1 MDPKKPSYT
10 TLGRVTNYALK
21 NTKEIDTYG
30 HIDLQLFIFLMGIV
44 LYVVNFIFLFQK
56 NSEYLAWIFSFMI
69 NFLFPITWVGDIMS
83 YPFNPYTG
91 YLLGCISIALIF
103 EFTALLMIIIT
114 NSIIQERIENAEKNK
129 SVNKNGDLE
138 DDNPPNNTIY
148 EKIVN
153 NISGTIAGI
162 VSLNYSLS
170 AYFNSSKNKSNNNKN
185 KNQTSYHVADE
196 IQKNNKINKA
206 LYTTTAVLI
215 IGSITNYFLDQV
227 DYEIDKG
234 LPSRSTLG
242 SNIHW
247 WLNLIPKKL
256 EQLGG
261 YWQKIVNM
269 IPLDPFIKFIFLF
282 CAGFCFFMFSFFVR
296 VFPNYREIDD
306 PYLNS
311 EGVKGYVLST
321 SFDVVNFPD
330 IYNDDMGEVNFQLMV
345 SFFFGLMIF
354 IIIPFIAMIFNLKS
368 VVSFVLLENPSATTI
383 LAYLGWI
390 SLFIIPFL
398 SGMSSP
404 GGTGYNNPTTNN
416 FLMTIIG
423 FLFAV
428 LGTPVWFMIFEFFS
442 RIINRPLLRYLK
454 QGWENVSD
462 EGIIGSIVRN
472 LPFSGEKPYSYSFV
486 MLFFIIFPFL
496 GLWFG
501 IMGEGIEKNWL
512 AGGGNGKI
520 IKFIMIFII
529 SMVIGWIFAFSSYFN
544 TLYMILNMAI
554 VPTKMVLFFL
564 APITILAL
572 SITQIAL
579 ADKSHKVLGKVADG

>member
-10 TLGRVTNYALK
+10 TLGKVTNAALK
-21 NTKEIDTYG
+21 NTKEMDSFG
-30 HIDLQLFIFLMGIV
+30 HIDLQLFVYLMAIV
-44 LYVVNFIFLFQK
+44 LYVINFIFLFQK
-56 NSEYLAWIFSFMI
+56 NTEYLAWIFSCMI
-69 NFLFPITWVGDIMS
+69 NVLFPLTWVGGVMS
-83 YPFNPYTG
+83 YPINSYTT
-91 YLLGCISIALIF
+91 YLLGCISIAIIL
-103 EFTALLMIIIT
+103 EFTALLMTIIT
-114 NSIIQERIENAEKNK
+114 NSIIQERIENYEKNK
-129 SVNKNGDLE
+129 RVEKSGELM
-138 DDNPPNNTIY
+138 DDVPPNDTIY

-153 NISGTIAGI
+153 NVSGTIAEI
-162 VSLNYSLS
+162 VSLNYWLS
-170 AYFNSSKNKSNNNKN
+170 AYFNSGGKNTSKKN

-196 IQKNNKINKA
+196 IQKNNKINKI

-215 IGSITNYFLDQV
+215 IGSISNYFVDQV

-247 WLNLIPKKL
+247 WLNLIPNKL

-261 YWQKIVNM
+261 FWQKIVNM
-269 IPLDPFIKFIFLF
+269 IPIDPFIKFIFLF

-296 VFPNYREIDD
+296 IFPNYREIDD

-321 SFDVVNFPD
+321 SFDVVDFPD
-330 IYNDDMGEVNFQLMV
+330 IFNDDIGEVNFQILI

-368 VVSFVLLENPSATTI
+368 VVSFVLLENPSATSI

-398 SGMSSP
+398 SGISSP
-404 GGTGYNNPTTNN
+404 GGTGRNNPTINK
-416 FLMTIIG
+416 FLMVIIG
-423 FLFAV
+423 FLFAL

-442 RIINRPLLRYLK
+442 RFINRPLLRYLK

-462 EGIIGSIVRN
+462 EGILESIIRN

-486 MLFFIIFPFL
+486 MLLFIIFPFL

-501 IMGEGIEKNWL
+501 IMGAGIEQNWL
-512 AGGGNGKI
+512 ADGGNGKI
-520 IKFIMIFII
+520 IKFIIIFII
-529 SMVIGWIFAFSSYFN
+529 SMVIGWFFAFSSYFN
-544 TLYMILNMAI
+544 ILTIILDMAI
-554 VPTKMVLFFL
+554 VPIKMVLFVL

-572 SITQIAL
+572 SITQIVL
-579 ADKSHKVLGKVADG
+579 ADKSQKVIGKMADG

>member
-10 TLGRVTNYALK
+10 NLGKVTNADLK

-30 HIDLQLFIFLMGIV
+30 HLDLQLFVYLTGIM
-44 LYVVNFIFLFQK
+44 LYVVSFIFLFQK
-56 NSEYLAWIFSFMI
+56 NTEYLAWIFSFMI
-69 NFLFPITWVGDIMS
+69 NILFPFTWFWDVMK
-83 YPFNPYTG
+83 YPINSYTG
-91 YLLGCISIALIF
+91 YLLGCISIGIIF
-103 EFTALLMIIIT
+103 EFTALLMTIIT
-114 NSIIQERIENAEKNK
+114 NSIIQERIEKYEKDKN
-129 SVNKNGDLE
+129 VNKNGDLE

-153 NISGTIAGI
+153 NISGTIAEI
-162 VSLNYSLS
+162 VSFNYRLS
-170 AYFNSSKNKSNNNKN
+170 SYFNSSSKNTSNNN

-196 IQKNNKINKA
+196 IQKNNKINKI

-215 IGSITNYFLDQV
+215 IGSIANYFVDQV

-261 YWQKIVNM
+261 FWQKIVNM
-269 IPLDPFIKFIFLF
+269 IPIDPFIKFIFLF
-282 CAGFCFFMFSFFVR
+282 CVGFCFFMFSFFVR
-296 VFPNYREIDD
+296 IFPNYQEIND

-321 SFDVVNFPD
+321 KFDVVNFPD
-330 IYNDDMGEVNFQLMV
+330 IYNDDIGEVNFQLLV

-368 VVSFVLLENPSATTI
+368 VVSFVLLENPSSTSI
-383 LAYLGWI
+383 FAYLAWI

-398 SGMSSP
+398 SGISSP
-404 GGTGYNNPTTNN
+404 GGTGRNNPTTNKL
-416 FLMTIIG
+416 LMVIIG

-442 RIINRPLLRYLK
+442 RLINRPLLRYLK
-454 QGWENVSD
+454 QGWENVSN
-462 EGIIGSIVRN
+462 EGIIGSILRN

-486 MLFFIIFPFL
+486 MLLFIIFPFL

-501 IMGEGIEKNWL
+501 IMGAGIEQNWL
-512 AGGGNGKI
+512 EDGGNGKI
-520 IKFIMIFII
+520 IKFIIIFII
-529 SMVIGWIFAFSSYFN
+529 SMIIGWSFAFSSYFN
-544 TLYMILNMAI
+544 IITMFLDMAI
-554 VPTKMVLFFL
+554 VPVKMVLFVL

-572 SITQIAL
+572 SITQIVL
-579 ADKSHKVLGKVADG
+579 ADKSQKVIGKMADG